1 MIEDLRKDIEQLIS
15 LYETEKH
22 RGDELAA
29 KLVVKESEAA
39 KYKQQI
45 TELTKQID
53 RYTLAGAFTADGD
66 KAAAKERIDKL
77 IREIDKCI
85 RPPSPTLSVYCPCWS
100 VFCPAHSGAVRTV
113 QAPARLGWYSIP
125 IRTNPYS
132 SVLCPANTAAAP
144 PDNRVGTAIYTK
156 SKYK

>member
-1 MIEDLRKDIEQLIS
+1 MIDDLRKDIEQLSS

-39 KYKQQI
+39 SYKQQI

-53 RYTLAGAFTADGD
+53 RYKLAGAFTADGD

-77 IREIDKCI
+77 IKEIDKCI
-85 RPPSPTLSVYCPCWS
+85 RLIAS
-100 VFCPAHSGAVRTV
+100 
-113 QAPARLGWYSIP
+113 
-125 IRTNPYS
+125 
-132 SVLCPANTAAAP
+132 
-144 PDNRVGTAIYTK
+144 
-156 SKYK
+156 